1 MNAVASS
8 SPLLSSPEI
17 NPAEVLD
24 HPSGYL
30 ALSARNQRFTLPGVP
45 GCIAYRAQ
53 GKHLILFGGVHAPP
67 TAWDPLLAAFQHEA
81 TQQRRGLVGVQVRTA
96 QVDLFRRHGFRVN
109 QFGTTYGLRLRDF
122 SLAGTPRVKLRHK
135 IKQARVA
142 GLRIKEV
149 GRDLHATNDTFAH
162 LQAVSDAWLRA
173 KGKKELDFM
182 IGELGQPT
190 THERRIFVVTDAT
203 EAMVGFITYVPVWGE
218 RPGYLHDLT
227 RRVPTA
233 PTGAMEL
240 CNATAIERFLAE
252 AVEHLHFGFTPFII
266 DSAATPRES
275 RFLAWMVRLL
285 GTYGSVIYPAQSQ
298 VQYKLKWGPTII
310 EREWL
315 ALQPPSLRAIV
326 DLLVL
331 TRSV

>member
-1 MNAVASS
+1 M
-8 SPLLSSPEI
+8 
-17 NPAEVLD
+17 
-24 HPSGYL
+24 
-30 ALSARNQRFTLPGVP
+30 P
-45 GCIAYRAQ
+45 GCIAYRAH

-67 TAWDPLLAAFQHEA
+67 PFWEPLLTAFQREA
-81 TQQRRGLVGVQVRTA
+81 TQQHRGLVGVQVRTA
-96 QVDLFRRHGFRVN
+96 QVDLFRQHGFTVN
-109 QFGTTYGLRLRDF
+109 QFGTTYGLRLPDF

-142 GLRIKEV
+142 GLHIKEV
-149 GRDLHATNDTFAH
+149 GPDLPATADTFAH

-182 IGELGQPT
+182 IGELGRPEAR
-190 THERRIFVVTDAT
+190 ERRIFVVTDA
-203 EAMVGFITYVPVWGE
+203 VKVVLGFITYVPVWGE

-240 CNATAIERFLAE
+240 CNATAIERFRAE
-252 AVEHLHFGFTPFII
+252 AVDYLHFGFTPFII
-266 DSAATPRES
+266 DHATTPRES

-285 GTYGSVIYPAQSQ
+285 GTYGSMIYPAHSQ

-315 ALQPPSLRAIV
+315 ALQPPSVRAII